1 MKNGGSQA
9 AVHSGHAK
17 LQQATTR
24 SAHLLC
30 SARQPGAM
38 HKVLGEDLKFAS
50 SYLQEYT
57 AAAFSMCTVQQWTV
71 VPLNPGEPLET
82 ALAIPKLPSMGTCW
96 MGFVLAPTFQPS
108 GGGPGGL
115 SVMQVQWCALPHPL
129 LIIDDPQQTAA
140 IHPGMNLH
148 EAVGPGAAA
157 HCPAPHA
164 AYS

>member
-1 MKNGGSQA
+1 MVG
-9 AVHSGHAK
+9 
-17 LQQATTR
+17 
-24 SAHLLC
+24 
-30 SARQPGAM
+30 ARQLFTLTMQSCSRQPHGRHTCYVALDNQARC
-38 HKVLGEDLKFAS
+38 KRYWGRLKLVS
-50 SYLQEYT
+50 CYLQEYT
-57 AAAFSMCTVQQWTV
+57 AAAFSMCTAQQWTV

-115 SVMQVQWCALPHPL
+115 SVMQVQWCALPHPW